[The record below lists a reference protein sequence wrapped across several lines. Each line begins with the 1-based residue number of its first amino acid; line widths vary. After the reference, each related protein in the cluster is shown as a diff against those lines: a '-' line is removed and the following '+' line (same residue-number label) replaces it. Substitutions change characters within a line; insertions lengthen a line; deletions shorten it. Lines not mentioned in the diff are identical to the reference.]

1 MSFSLLSFGKAL
13 FYTCFAFLLTP
24 GTGYAAA
31 PPDNIAEVVKE
42 AEQACRHMNGIPNS
56 EALLSVDD
64 LNGDGGEDWIVD
76 FAKLKCEGG
85 INPLCGGGGCTMQ
98 IYFWDGE
105 ASWDLVFEDLVQS
118 YKFGKDG
125 GKPML
130 YVTTPGT
137 PCNKPVAE
145 TCDYTYR
152 LEKEAVVPVKN

>member
-1 MSFSLLSFGKAL
+1 MSFSLSSLGKAL
-13 FYTCFAFLLTP
+13 FYTCFAFLLTL
-24 GTGYAAA
+24 GTGHAAA

-105 ASWDLVFEDLVQS
+105 ASWDLVFEDLVKS

-152 LEKEAVVPVKN
+152 LEKEAVIPVKN